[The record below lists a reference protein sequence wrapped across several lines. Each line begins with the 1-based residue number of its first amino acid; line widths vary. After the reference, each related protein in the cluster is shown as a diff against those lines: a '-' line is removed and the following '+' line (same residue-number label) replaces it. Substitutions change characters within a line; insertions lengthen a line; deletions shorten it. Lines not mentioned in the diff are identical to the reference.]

1 VEFSYFDLNL
11 NLNQYQQQSTEIG
24 QYGKPDHQFLPAF
37 NCFAAFPTAQQSQLT
52 TQHSLNTHTKFPS
65 HACNIHLTKTGL
77 VDAIEDSLTFDN
89 TEQLPTQVSR
99 VEMSEPKS
107 FYFLSKAPHQE
118 TKELDGGYNSI
129 TNRSNAESN
138 STTVVPESGAMS
150 LTSWLRDML
159 GTKKYQAIR
168 EQKTRKVPTK
178 VEPKVFFANERTFL
192 AWLHMSVTLS
202 TISMAIVAFAGA
214 NHFSQMYGLL
224 LMPVAIAFCAYSLYM
239 YVKRSGMIRRREPGP
254 CKSF

>member
-1 VEFSYFDLNL
+1 
-11 NLNQYQQQSTEIG
+11 
-24 QYGKPDHQFLPAF
+24 
-37 NCFAAFPTAQQSQLT
+37 
-52 TQHSLNTHTKFPS
+52 
-65 HACNIHLTKTGL
+65 
-77 VDAIEDSLTFDN
+77 
-89 TEQLPTQVSR
+89 
-99 VEMSEPKS
+99 MSEPKS

-118 TKELDGGYNSI
+118 TKEQDGGYNSI
-129 TNRSNAESN
+129 RSNAENLSA
-138 STTVVPESGAMS
+138 TALPESEGMS
-150 LTSWLRDML
+150 VTSWLRKLL
-159 GTKKYQAIR
+159 GTKKYQAVR

-254 CKSF
+254 CKSLRNVPGFEVFLY

>member
-1 VEFSYFDLNL
+1 MSWSFEGSN
-11 NLNQYQQQSTEIG
+11 I
-24 QYGKPDHQFLPAF
+24 A
-37 NCFAAFPTAQQSQLT
+37 LT
-52 TQHSLNTHTKFPS
+52 RKFCQHT
-65 HACNIHLTKTGL
+65 NIHLAQAFIPRFNNDRTYCNFNFWE
-77 VDAIEDSLTFDN
+77 I
-89 TEQLPTQVSR
+89 
-99 VEMSEPKS
+99 MSEPKS

-129 TNRSNAESN
+129 TNRSNAENLSA
-138 STTVVPESGAMS
+138 TALPESEGMS
-150 LTSWLRDML
+150 VTSWLRKLL
-159 GTKKYQAIR
+159 GTKKYQAVR

-254 CKSF
+254 CKSSKKHIRTTQMRMFD

>member
-1 VEFSYFDLNL
+1 MRFEGS
-11 NLNQYQQQSTEIG
+11 
-24 QYGKPDHQFLPAF
+24 
-37 NCFAAFPTAQQSQLT
+37 
-52 TQHSLNTHTKFPS
+52 NTPVTRKFCLHT
-65 HACNIHLTKTGL
+65 NIHLTQAFIHRFNNDRTCSIFNFWE
-77 VDAIEDSLTFDN
+77 A
-89 TEQLPTQVSR
+89 
-99 VEMSEPKS
+99 MSEPKS

-129 TNRSNAESN
+129 TNRSNAQN
-138 STTVVPESGAMS
+138 LTATALPENEAMS
-150 LTSWLRDML
+150 VTSWLRKLL
-159 GTKKYQAIR
+159 GTKKYQTIR

-254 CKSF
+254 CKYSKKHIQNHLNAFV

>member
-1 VEFSYFDLNL
+1 MVNRITEF
-11 NLNQYQQQSTEIG
+11 
-24 QYGKPDHQFLPAF
+24 FLHLIV
-37 NCFAAFPTAQQSQLT
+37 NCFSALRPSDRAQHSQLT
-52 TQHSLNTHTKFPS
+52 TLTQHTHEISIPSLQHSSGEDWH
-65 HACNIHLTKTGL
+65 I
-77 VDAIEDSLTFDN
+77 DAIEDSLTFDKN
-89 TEQLPTQVSR
+89 EQLPTQVSR

-129 TNRSNAESN
+129 TNRSNAEGN
-138 STTVVPESGAMS
+138 STTGVPESETIS
-150 LTSWLRDML
+150 ITSWLRDML

-254 CKSF
+254 CKSL